1 MIIATGWRQSGA
13 MSVLMAAW
21 MAGVTMTAP
30 GCATAGLVPDAAAS
44 APASAAAIAT
54 ALAPVGLPPR
64 AQIQAALATHP
75 RVLAAQ
81 ARERSLQAGGD
92 SLRAGPHETVL
103 RTTQAR
109 RRSDGPGGSQ
119 HEWQVSVERTLRSAG
134 KRQAD
139 GRLADQDAVLGGHLV
154 EDARHETAREL
165 LRAWFA
171 WQRAAGEARLAGEQ
185 LTLVSEL
192 TRSVERRVQA
202 GDAAQIEAALAGAEL
217 ERARAVSLLARARES
232 ASGLALRQRFPEIMI
247 DSPDSPRL
255 VPLEIILPHAA
266 DRERLRSLYLERSHE
281 ILLARG
287 ESRRAELAAERA
299 RAEQRTDPSVGAYAA
314 FDRGGSERV
323 LGIAISLPLAGPAR
337 EAGLRAA
344 LADHQAVSAR
354 ASDLE
359 RRVQAEFETGWSDA
373 TARVSAAWALAQ
385 AAAAQTGVAA
395 RLGRAYTL
403 GEAALSDWLL
413 GRRNASEAQQQAL
426 GARLEAIE
434 AAARLRLDLHE
445 LNGFDD

>member
-1 MIIATGWRQSGA
+1 M
-13 MSVLMAAW
+13 
-21 MAGVTMTAP
+21 
-30 GCATAGLVPDAAAS
+30 
-44 APASAAAIAT
+44 
-54 ALAPVGLPPR
+54 
-64 AQIQAALATHP
+64 
-75 RVLAAQ
+75 LAAQ

-92 SLRAGPHETVL
+92 SLRAGQHETVL

-109 RRSDGPGGSQ
+109 RRSDGPGGAQ
-119 HEWQVSVERTLRSAG
+119 HEWLFGVERTLRSAD

-154 EDARHETAREL
+154 EDAHHETAREL

-171 WQRAAGEARLAGEQ
+171 WQRAAGEARLADDQ
-185 LTLVSEL
+185 LALVAGL
-192 TRSVERRVQA
+192 AHSVERRVQA
-202 GDAAQIEAALAGAEL
+202 GDAAQIEAGLAGAEL

-232 ASGLALRQRFPEIMI
+232 ASGLTLRQRFPEIDV

-255 VPLEIILPHAA
+255 VLLEIAEPLTA
-266 DRERLRSLYLERSHE
+266 DRERLRALYLERNHE
-281 ILLARG
+281 IALARG
-287 ESRRAELAAERA
+287 ETRRAELAAERA
-299 RAEQRTDPSVGAYAA
+299 RAERRTDLSVGAFAA

-337 EAGLRAA
+337 EASLRGA
-344 LADHQAVSAR
+344 LAEHQAASAR
-354 ASDLE
+354 ADDLE
-359 RRVQAEFETGWSDA
+359 RRVQADFETGWSDA
-373 TARVSAAWALAQ
+373 TARASAARALAQ
-385 AAAAQTGVAA
+385 AAAAQATLAT

-413 GRRNASEAQQQAL
+413 ARRNAGEAQLQAL

-445 LNGFDD
+445 LTGFDD